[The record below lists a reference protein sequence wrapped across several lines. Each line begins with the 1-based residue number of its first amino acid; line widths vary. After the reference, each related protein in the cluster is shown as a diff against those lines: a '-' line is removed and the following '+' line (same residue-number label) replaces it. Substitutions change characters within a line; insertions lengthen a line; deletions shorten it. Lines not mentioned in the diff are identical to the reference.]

1 MPCATSQMLRPQ
13 GRLAL
18 VITTY
23 ERHDA
28 LAAVLASVSRQTLA
42 PTEILIA
49 DDGSGP
55 STREVVDAFM
65 ASSAVP
71 ARHVS
76 QPHAGFRVTRLRNLA
91 IAATDMDYLV
101 FIDGDMLLHPQ
112 FIADHARF
120 CRRGFYTQGVRAHAD
135 ARQTERLIAD
145 HAQQPG
151 PWSPGFGGLRRAYL
165 LHSPPLSSLTR
176 KLANA
181 FIAIKGCNQGFWR
194 DDLVRV
200 NGFNEAI
207 EGWGAED
214 KELAA
219 RLENAGVRR
228 QTLLFGGIAS
238 HLHHAPASRA
248 ALPRNLKLL
257 DDAKRER
264 RVRCDRGLDAHFRRG
279 AWCAQI
285 R

>member
-1 MPCATSQMLRPQ
+1 M
-13 GRLAL
+13 RLAL
-18 VITTY
+18 LINTY
-23 ERHDA
+23 DRPDA
-28 LAAVLASVSRQTLA
+28 LAAVLDSVSQQTLA
-42 PTEILIA
+42 PSEVVIA
-49 DDGSGP
+49 DDGSGAT
-55 STREVVDAFM
+55 TREVVDGFIAR
-65 ASSAVP
+65 SRVP
-71 ARHVS
+71 ARFVS

-101 FIDGDMLLHPQ
+101 FIDGDMLLHPE

-135 ARQTERLIAD
+135 ARQTARLIAD
-145 HAQQPG
+145 PARQPG
-151 PWSPGFGGLRRAYL
+151 FWSPGFGGSRRIYL
-165 LHSPPLSSLTR
+165 LRSQALASLTR
-176 KLANA
+176 TLANA
-181 FIAIKGCNQGFWR
+181 FIAIKACNQGIWR

-238 HLHHAPASRA
+238 HLHHAPAART
-248 ALPRNLKLL
+248 ALPRNLALL
-257 DDAKRER
+257 EDAKREH
-264 RVRCDRGLDAHFRRG
+264 RVRCDRGLDAHFRSRAG
-279 AWCAQI
+279 RAQI
-285 R
+285 E

>member
-1 MPCATSQMLRPQ
+1 M
-13 GRLAL
+13 RLAL

-23 ERHDA
+23 ERPDA

-42 PTEILIA
+42 ASEILIA

-55 STREVVDAFM
+55 STREVADAFI
-65 ASSAVP
+65 ARAGVP
-71 ARHVS
+71 ARLVS
-76 QPHAGFRVTRLRNLA
+76 QPHLGFRVTRLRNLA

-101 FIDGDMLLHPQ
+101 FIDGDMLLHPE
-112 FIADHARF
+112 FIADHARLS
-120 CRRGFYTQGVRAHAD
+120 RHGFYTQGVRARAD
-135 ARQTERLIAD
+135 ARQTALLIAD
-145 HAQQPG
+145 PAQQPG
-151 PWSPGFGGLRRAYL
+151 FWSPGFGGLRRTYL
-165 LHSPPLSSLTR
+165 LHSPAMASVTR
-176 KLANA
+176 TFANA

-207 EGWGAED
+207 EGWGVED

-238 HLHHAPASRA
+238 HLHHAPAARDS
-248 ALPRNLKLL
+248 LPRNLALL
-257 DDAKRER
+257 ADTHRQR
-264 RVRCDRGLDAHFRRG
+264 RVRCDRGLDAHFRN
-279 AWCAQI
+279 
-285 R
+285 